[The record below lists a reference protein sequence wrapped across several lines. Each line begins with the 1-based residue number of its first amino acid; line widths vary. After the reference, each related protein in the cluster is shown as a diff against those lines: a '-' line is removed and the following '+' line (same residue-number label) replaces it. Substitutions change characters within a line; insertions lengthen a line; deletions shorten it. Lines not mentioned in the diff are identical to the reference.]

1 MATTTPVDNPPSS
14 STRARSTS
22 RTRLPSRPTTPLRP
36 PSRTSLRASQT
47 TPSTTHPEFPLAA
60 LEPAFAELS
69 DSMADL
75 EANFMHLQLLHE
87 ILGRFNENFG
97 AFLYGLNMSAFCVD
111 FPEAPIA
118 QSFARAREGQASPV
132 KTPGGGG
139 SGVDAEATFLTND
152 TSFVENPPT
161 SGRGASKFATP
172 RAVRERQ
179 TIGPARGGVGR
190 GRGVG
195 ASGIGRGVPSTR
207 GGAAAGASRG
217 ASGIGRG
224 LPRGRGVVR

>member
-1 MATTTPVDNPPSS
+1 
-14 STRARSTS
+14 
-22 RTRLPSRPTTPLRP
+22 
-36 PSRTSLRASQT
+36 
-47 TPSTTHPEFPLAA
+47 
-60 LEPAFAELS
+60 
-69 DSMADL
+69 
-75 EANFMHLQLLHE
+75 MHLQLLHE
-87 ILGRFNENFG
+87 SLGRFNENFG

-118 QSFARAREGQASPV
+118 QSFARARDSHASPV
-132 KTPGGGG
+132 KSSG
-139 SGVDAEATFLTND
+139 GVDAEATFLTND

-195 ASGIGRGVPSTR
+195 ASGIGRGVPSAR

-224 LPRGRGVVR
+224 VPRGRGVVR